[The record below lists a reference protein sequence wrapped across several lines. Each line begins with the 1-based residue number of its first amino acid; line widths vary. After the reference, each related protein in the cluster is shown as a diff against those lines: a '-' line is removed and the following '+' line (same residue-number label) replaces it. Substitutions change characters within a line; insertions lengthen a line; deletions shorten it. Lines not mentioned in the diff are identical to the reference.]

1 MESTVVVAIL
11 SLVGTLGGS
20 IIAGI
25 VSNNKTLYRIE
36 QLERKVE
43 KHNSVVERVAIAE
56 NTLKSQQH
64 QIDELKGICKMIN
77 WKVRMRNPMFW
88 GTDIAVCNYADT
100 GISRTYSRGFK
111 LVVGIGGS
119 TYKGGFKPVHF
130 EPCNCQCI

>member
-43 KHNSVVERVAIAE
+43 KHNSFTTI
-56 NTLKSQQH
+56 QQMKKIYEH
-64 QIDELKGICKMIN
+64 ILFYCD
-77 WKVRMRNPMFW
+77 
-88 GTDIAVCNYADT
+88 
-100 GISRTYSRGFK
+100 
-111 LVVGIGGS
+111 
-119 TYKGGFKPVHF
+119 
-130 EPCNCQCI
+130 

>member
-43 KHNSVVERVAIAE
+43 KHNSVERVAIAE

-64 QIDELKGICKMIN
+64 QIDELKGDM
-77 WKVRMRNPMFW
+77 
-88 GTDIAVCNYADT
+88 
-100 GISRTYSRGFK
+100 
-111 LVVGIGGS
+111 
-119 TYKGGFKPVHF
+119 
-130 EPCNCQCI
+130 

>member
-56 NTLKSQQH
+56 STNEKSYV
-64 QIDELKGICKMIN
+64 L
-77 WKVRMRNPMFW
+77 

-100 GISRTYSRGFK
+100 GISRTYSRGFE

>member
-43 KHNSVVERVAIAE
+43 KHNSVVERCLLY
-56 NTLKSQQH
+56 TSPSPR
-64 QIDELKGICKMIN
+64 D
-77 WKVRMRNPMFW
+77 
-88 GTDIAVCNYADT
+88 
-100 GISRTYSRGFK
+100 RG
-111 LVVGIGGS
+111 
-119 TYKGGFKPVHF
+119 
-130 EPCNCQCI
+130 

>member
-36 QLERKVE
+36 
-43 KHNSVVERVAIAE
+43 RVAIAE

-64 QIDELKGICKMIN
+64 QIDELKGDM
-77 WKVRMRNPMFW
+77 
-88 GTDIAVCNYADT
+88 
-100 GISRTYSRGFK
+100 
-111 LVVGIGGS
+111 
-119 TYKGGFKPVHF
+119 
-130 EPCNCQCI
+130 